1 MNWLSQNYQSITAL
15 TSIGTLL
22 IWLIY
27 AQLLYKG
34 YRRQRRPRLIIN
46 RGKHKDI
53 HALCIISNMS
63 AEPVFIEYIVAE
75 LETSRGSIVMDV
87 TDFERGHGEGNRID
101 KGDDGNGESTDPSQP
116 ERIPDRVR
124 ENTRQGP
131 LRPGDFLHIGTFHS
145 IVQRIANNAEIE
157 MDGVS
162 PTGNVEFER
171 LTLQLIGIYG
181 PEDLP
186 VGAQRSFKLYANG
199 DKCDLAPESWDTK
212 HQNSGRQRRKLEKK
226 LEQLNRSPF
235 SASPT
240 LQQTD

>member
-1 MNWLSQNYQSITAL
+1 MDWISQHHDSLTAL

-46 RGKHKDI
+46 RGKRKDI
-53 HALCIISNMS
+53 NALCIISNMS

-87 TDFERGHGEGNRID
+87 TDFERD
-101 KGDDGNGESTDPSQP
+101 YDGESNGDEQRKRDEIP
-116 ERIPDRVR
+116 ERVR
-124 ENTRQGP
+124 DNTRQGP
-131 LRPGDFLHIGTFHS
+131 LQPGDYLHIGTFQN
-145 IVQRIANNAEIE
+145 IVRRMARQAKIE
-157 MDGVS
+157 MQGFRPAGDL
-162 PTGNVEFER
+162 EFER
-171 LTLQLIGIYG
+171 LTIQLIGIYG

-186 VGAQRSFKLYANG
+186 IGAERSFTLQASG
-199 DKCDLAPESWDTK
+199 DQCDLAPKSWDTK
-212 HQNSGRQRRKLEKK
+212 HENSRRQRYRLRAK

-235 SASPT
+235 TVSPK
-240 LQQTD
+240 LQESD